1 MERVR
6 RTVGMFSSTASMSL
20 MIASLPSSGVVSCEA
35 AKLGPHT
42 TRQSNASE
50 TGTVADRLS

>member
-1 MERVR
+1 MQRMR

-35 AKLGPHT
+35 ANMGPNT
-42 TRQSNASE
+42 TRQSKASE
-50 TGTVADRLS
+50 TSSIPDRLS